1 MKQFFRL
8 LASVALAAAFT
19 CAGCGSSDT
28 SQEDSAA
35 THESLATTQEKPAAA
50 RNSVVNQPK
59 DNLKR
64 PNNTRNL
71 SARGLV
77 KQMASAGLETEE
89 IDLRPITVDDS
100 SRFPEEPRSV
110 VRYRVSD
117 GEGNSAPITFVEFSS
132 WEAAARLETKS
143 IDGFAVRNWFGLGTS
158 NNYFRKRIA
167 DALDAG
173 R

>member
-1 MKQFFRL
+1 MKRFFIL
-8 LASVALAAAFT
+8 FGFVALVAVVT

-28 SQEDSAA
+28 SDEG
-35 THESLATTQEKPAAA
+35 TATTQEEPVTTQS
-50 RNSVVNQPK
+50 SVAQQRK
-59 DNLKR
+59 DDLKR

-77 KQMASAGLETEE
+77 KQMARAGMETEE

-117 GEGNSAPITFVEFSS
+117 GEGNSAPITFVEFGS
-132 WEAAARLETKS
+132 WQAAAKLDAKPV
-143 IDGFAVRNWFGLGTS
+143 DGFAVRNWFCLGTS
-158 NNYFRKRIA
+158 NNYFRERIA
-167 DALDAG
+167 DALDSG